1 MDKTLQLKFHGK
13 ILDQLGFQT
22 YQSPVASLSELVANA
37 WDADAKTV
45 DITLPDN
52 NEPSAKITIKDD
64 GKGMTFEECQERY
77 LNVGYDRRNGNPL
90 AKTLGG
96 RNTMGRKG
104 IGKLAGFGIAKKIQ
118 IKTTSSNTG
127 ERTTFEMDID
137 ELRSDEYVKEG
148 GDIHASTT
156 GPDESLK
163 KKHGTEIVLEGLSLR
178 RAISKSSFPK
188 SLSRRFLVHQTS
200 DDFEIRVNEIPIVKT
215 EDLSKV
221 EFTFPRDYKKDEI
234 PDGLTIEDG
243 WGVEKLSNGKEI
255 KWKFFFNKDTINDEE
270 LQGITIFANGKLVQ
284 RPFFFNLSGGLG
296 GQAGQSYMFGQIVAD
311 FVDQLSVD
319 PISTERQRINWE
331 LSETAPL
338 LDWGQKRVKQLLVK
352 WHDARGEKK
361 RKMLEEKIS
370 DFAKRLDNLGKHE
383 KRTVTKVLTKL
394 GGISSVTQNQYEDL
408 ADSIITSWEGGRLRE
423 LWTEIANADELSESD
438 LLSILMETEVVSALN
453 VAEAIKAKLY
463 AISELKARIKEKD
476 LENAVRDH
484 LARNPWMISPKW
496 DTFKVERKVVSLIK
510 EQAKQSGLLSDTYE
524 GRVDLVLSSGSQL
537 LVLEFMRPGLT
548 LDWDHIS
555 RCKRYI
561 NYIRQK
567 IDTQTEFEFT
577 SVSGYIIADKVDQ
590 DSAVREEIK
599 DLKQHDVVVNDWK
612 GLLDSAKSSWNEYL
626 HILVKR
632 GKGDSRLQNLLD
644 D

>member
-1 MDKTLQLKFHGK
+1 M
-13 ILDQLGFQT
+13 
-22 YQSPVASLSELVANA
+22 
-37 WDADAKTV
+37 
-45 DITLPDN
+45 
-52 NEPSAKITIKDD
+52 
-64 GKGMTFEECQERY
+64 
-77 LNVGYDRRNGNPL
+77 
-90 AKTLGG
+90 
-96 RNTMGRKG
+96 
-104 IGKLAGFGIAKKIQ
+104 
-118 IKTTSSNTG
+118 
-127 ERTTFEMDID
+127 
-137 ELRSDEYVKEG
+137 
-148 GDIHASTT
+148 
-156 GPDESLK
+156 
-163 KKHGTEIVLEGLSLR
+163 
-178 RAISKSSFPK
+178 
-188 SLSRRFLVHQTS
+188 
-200 DDFEIRVNEIPIVKT
+200 
-215 EDLSKV
+215 
-221 EFTFPRDYKKDEI
+221 
-234 PDGLTIEDG
+234 
-243 WGVEKLSNGKEI
+243 
-255 KWKFFFNKDTINDEE
+255 KFFFNKDTIDDEE

-296 GQAGQSYMFGQIVAD
+296 GQVGQSYMFGQIVAD

-331 LSETAPL
+331 LPETAPL

-438 LLSILMETEVVSALN
+438 LLSILMETEVISALN
-453 VAEAIKAKLY
+453 VAEAIKAKLH
-463 AISELKARIKEKD
+463 AISELKTRIKKKD

-496 DTFKVERKVVSLIK
+496 DTFKVERKVTSLIK

-567 IDTQTEFEFT
+567 IYTQTEFEFT

>member
-1 MDKTLQLKFHGK
+1 M
-13 ILDQLGFQT
+13 
-22 YQSPVASLSELVANA
+22 
-37 WDADAKTV
+37 
-45 DITLPDN
+45 
-52 NEPSAKITIKDD
+52 
-64 GKGMTFEECQERY
+64 
-77 LNVGYDRRNGNPL
+77 
-90 AKTLGG
+90 
-96 RNTMGRKG
+96 
-104 IGKLAGFGIAKKIQ
+104 
-118 IKTTSSNTG
+118 
-127 ERTTFEMDID
+127 
-137 ELRSDEYVKEG
+137 
-148 GDIHASTT
+148 
-156 GPDESLK
+156 
-163 KKHGTEIVLEGLSLR
+163 
-178 RAISKSSFPK
+178 
-188 SLSRRFLVHQTS
+188 
-200 DDFEIRVNEIPIVKT
+200 
-215 EDLSKV
+215 
-221 EFTFPRDYKKDEI
+221 
-234 PDGLTIEDG
+234 
-243 WGVEKLSNGKEI
+243 
-255 KWKFFFNKDTINDEE
+255 
-270 LQGITIFANGKLVQ
+270 Q

-496 DTFKVERKVVSLIK
+496 DTFKVERKVVSLN
-510 EQAKQSGLLSDTYE
+510 QRT
-524 GRVDLVLSSGSQL
+524 SQ
-537 LVLEFMRPGLT
+537 T
-548 LDWDHIS
+548 IW
-555 RCKRYI
+555 
-561 NYIRQK
+561 
-567 IDTQTEFEFT
+567 
-577 SVSGYIIADKVDQ
+577 
-590 DSAVREEIK
+590 
-599 DLKQHDVVVNDWK
+599 VVK
-612 GLLDSAKSSWNEYL
+612 
-626 HILVKR
+626 
-632 GKGDSRLQNLLD
+632 
-644 D
+644 